1 MTPASTISGPT
12 QDYLPPPTLCA
23 RRRHTHLRCMVGAAL
38 GLALTV
44 CLPANLRA
52 QGQDSATWSRDRQV
66 IEALLP
72 GFYSN
77 ANQAYFDGRRQV
89 AQPQNRYNVAI
100 EASEDAHVFIATRT
114 DTEGAVISEQRWSLF
129 DDEAKRAVRME
140 IDDTQTG
147 VQCPI
152 WWTRDAAQFS
162 ATAATDCTNDPDS
175 PIALSLAQQQL
186 WWSSRQSDSTIKLH
200 RSRAFTCYADIPGV
214 GGGRDEPYT
223 RYDNLSLHD
232 QGAETWFTDKDGR
245 TLGLRLF
252 NVDWPINNYEGYFT
266 RDSLVIYVVEKFEDD
281 TTKEHGY
288 AFTLPEANRIGINLK
303 WLLASC
309 FMVSGKVDTP
319 TM

>member
-1 MTPASTISGPT
+1 MTPVITISGPT
-12 QDYLPPPTLCA
+12 QSYWPTPIVTARA
-23 RRRHTHLRCMVGAAL
+23 RRLRRIAGTAL

-44 CLPANLRA
+44 CLPTASWA

-89 AQPQNRYNVAI
+89 ALPQDRHHISIKTSAQP
-100 EASEDAHVFIATRT
+100 HVFTATRT
-114 DTEGAVISEQRWSLF
+114 NAEGAVINEQRWSLF
-129 DDEAKRAVRME
+129 DDNAKQAVRME

-147 VQCPI
+147 SQCSV

-162 ATAATDCTNDPDS
+162 AKADADCTEDPDS
-175 PIALSLAQQQL
+175 PTALSLAQQQL
-186 WWSSRQSDSTIKLH
+186 WWGSRRNDSAIKFH
-200 RSRAFTCYADIPGV
+200 RSRAFICYADIPGV

-266 RDSLVIYVVEKFEDD
+266 RDSLVVYVVEKFDD
-281 TTKEHGY
+281 GSTKEHGY

-319 TM
+319 TL

>member
-1 MTPASTISGPT
+1 MTPVITISGPT
-12 QDYLPPPTLCA
+12 QSYWPTPIVTARA
-23 RRRHTHLRCMVGAAL
+23 RRSRRIVSTAL
-38 GLALTV
+38 ALVLTV
-44 CLPANLRA
+44 CLPTASWA

-89 AQPQNRYNVAI
+89 ALPQDRHHISIKTLAQP
-100 EASEDAHVFIATRT
+100 HVFTATRT
-114 DTEGAVISEQRWSLF
+114 NAEGAVINEQRWSLF
-129 DDEAKRAVRME
+129 DDNAKQAVRME

-147 VQCPI
+147 SQCSV

-162 ATAATDCTNDPDS
+162 AKADADCTEDPDS
-175 PIALSLAQQQL
+175 PTALSLAQQQL
-186 WWSSRQSDSTIKLH
+186 WWGSRRNDSAIKFH

-266 RDSLVIYVVEKFEDD
+266 RDSLVIYVVEKFDD
-281 TTKEHGY
+281 GSTKEHGY

>member
-1 MTPASTISGPT
+1 MTPATTISSSTQGYWPT
-12 QDYLPPPTLCA
+12 PITGTRA
-23 RRRHTHLRCMVGAAL
+23 RRSRRRVGTAL

-44 CLPANLRA
+44 CLPSTLWA

-66 IEALLP
+66 LEALLP

-89 AQPQNRYNVAI
+89 ALPQDRHHISIKTSAQP
-100 EASEDAHVFIATRT
+100 HVFTATRT
-114 DTEGAVISEQRWSLF
+114 NAEGAVINEQRWSLF
-129 DDEAKRAVRME
+129 DDNAKKAVRME
-140 IDDTQTG
+140 IDDTQNG
-147 VQCPI
+147 SQCSV

-162 ATAATDCTNDPDS
+162 AKADADCTKDPGS
-175 PIALSLAQQQL
+175 PTALSLAQQQL
-186 WWSSRQSDSTIKLH
+186 WWGSRHNDSAIKFH

-266 RDSLVIYVVEKFEDD
+266 RDSLVIYVVEKFDD
-281 TTKEHGY
+281 SSTKEHGY

>member
-1 MTPASTISGPT
+1 MTPVITISGATQGDWPT
-12 QDYLPPPTLCA
+12 PITRTRA
-23 RRRHTHLRCMVGAAL
+23 RRSRRRLGTVL
-38 GLALTV
+38 GLVLIS
-44 CLPANLRA
+44 CLPSTSRA

-77 ANQAYFDGRRQV
+77 ANQAYFDSRRQV
-89 AQPQNRYNVAI
+89 PQPQSRYDLSI
-100 EASEDAHVFIATRT
+100 EASAEPHVFTATRT
-114 DTEGAVISEQRWSLF
+114 NTEGAVISEQRWSLF
-129 DDEAKRAVRME
+129 DDDAKEAVRME
-140 IDDTQTG
+140 IDDTQAG
-147 VQCPI
+147 SQCPV

-162 ATAATDCTNDPDS
+162 AAADADCAEDPGS
-175 PIALSLAQQQL
+175 PITLSLAQQQL
-186 WWSSRQSDSTIKLH
+186 WWGSRRNDSAVKLH
-200 RSRAFTCYADIPGV
+200 RSRVFTCYADIPGV

-245 TLGLRLF
+245 ILGLRLF

-266 RDSLVIYVVEKFEDD
+266 RDSLVIYVVEKFDD
-281 TTKEHGY
+281 GSTKEHGY

>member
-1 MTPASTISGPT
+1 MTPVITISGST
-12 QDYLPPPTLCA
+12 QGYWPNPITRTRA
-23 RRRHTHLRCMVGAAL
+23 RRSRRRVGTVL
-38 GLALTV
+38 GLVLIS
-44 CLPANLRA
+44 CLPSSSWA

-77 ANQAYFDGRRQV
+77 ANQAYFDGRRR
-89 AQPQNRYNVAI
+89 APEPKNRYNLSI
-100 EASEDAHVFIATRT
+100 EASEESYVFTATRT
-114 DTEGAVISEQRWSLF
+114 NTEGAVISEQRWSLF
-129 DDEAKRAVRME
+129 DDDVKGAVRME
-140 IDDTQTG
+140 IDDTQAG
-147 VQCPI
+147 SQCPV
-152 WWTRDAAQFS
+152 WWRRDAAQFS
-162 ATAATDCTNDPDS
+162 ATADADCPEDPGS

-186 WWSSRQSDSTIKLH
+186 WWSARRNDSAVKLH

-266 RDSLVIYVVEKFEDD
+266 RDSLVIYVVEKFDD
-281 TTKEHGY
+281 GSTKEHGY

-319 TM
+319 TL

>member
-1 MTPASTISGPT
+1 MTPAITVSGPT
-12 QDYLPPPTLCA
+12 QGDWPSLITGTRA
-23 RRRHTHLRCMVGAAL
+23 KRSRRIVGTAL
-38 GLALTV
+38 GLVLTI
-44 CLPANLRA
+44 CLPTTSWA
-52 QGQDSATWSRDRQV
+52 QGQDGATWSRDRQV
-66 IEALLP
+66 IEVLLP

-77 ANQAYFDGRRQV
+77 ANQAYFDGRRRV
-89 AQPQNRYNVAI
+89 PQPQNRYNLSI
-100 EASEDAHVFIATRT
+100 EASAEPHVFNATRT
-114 DTEGAVISEQRWSLF
+114 NTEGAVISEQRWSLF
-129 DDEAKRAVRME
+129 DDDAKEAVRME
-140 IDDTQTG
+140 IDDTQAG
-147 VQCPI
+147 SQCPV

-162 ATAATDCTNDPDS
+162 AAADADCAEDPGS

-186 WWSSRQSDSTIKLH
+186 WWGSRHSDSAVKLH

-266 RDSLVIYVVEKFEDD
+266 RDSLVIYVVEKFDD
-281 TTKEHGY
+281 GTTKEHGY

>member
-1 MTPASTISGPT
+1 MTPVITISGATQGDWPT
-12 QDYLPPPTLCA
+12 PITRTRA
-23 RRRHTHLRCMVGAAL
+23 RRSRRRVGTVL
-38 GLALTV
+38 GLVLIS
-44 CLPANLRA
+44 CLPSTSWA

-77 ANQAYFDGRRQV
+77 ANQAYFDSRRQV
-89 AQPQNRYNVAI
+89 PQPQSRYNLSI
-100 EASEDAHVFIATRT
+100 EASAEPHVFTATRT
-114 DTEGAVISEQRWSLF
+114 NAEGAVISEQRWSLF
-129 DDEAKRAVRME
+129 DDNAKQAVRME

-147 VQCPI
+147 SQCSL
-152 WWTRDAAQFS
+152 WWRRDAAQFS
-162 ATAATDCTNDPDS
+162 AAADSDCPEDPGS

-186 WWSSRQSDSTIKLH
+186 WWGSRRNDSAVKLH
-200 RSRAFTCYADIPGV
+200 RSRVFTCYADIPGV

-266 RDSLVIYVVEKFEDD
+266 RDSLVIYVVEKFDD
-281 TTKEHGY
+281 GTTKEHGY

>member
-1 MTPASTISGPT
+1 
-12 QDYLPPPTLCA
+12 
-23 RRRHTHLRCMVGAAL
+23 
-38 GLALTV
+38 
-44 CLPANLRA
+44 N
-52 QGQDSATWSRDRQV
+52 
-66 IEALLP
+66 
-72 GFYSN
+72 
-77 ANQAYFDGRRQV
+77 
-89 AQPQNRYNVAI
+89 
-100 EASEDAHVFIATRT
+100 
-114 DTEGAVISEQRWSLF
+114 TEGAVISEQRWSLF
-129 DDEAKRAVRME
+129 DDDAKEAVRME
-140 IDDTQTG
+140 IDDTQAG
-147 VQCPI
+147 SQCPV

-162 ATAATDCTNDPDS
+162 AAADADCAEDPGS

-186 WWSSRQSDSTIKLH
+186 WWGSRRNDSGIKFH

-266 RDSLVIYVVEKFEDD
+266 RDSLVIYVVEKFDD
-281 TTKEHGY
+281 GSTKEHGY

-319 TM
+319 TL

>member
-12 QDYLPPPTLCA
+12 QDYLPSPTL
-23 RRRHTHLRCMVGAAL
+23 RVQRRHAHLRCVVGTAL
-38 GLALTV
+38 GLALSM
-44 CLPANLRA
+44 CLPNILWA

-89 AQPQNRYNVAI
+89 VQPQNRVNVTI
-100 EASEDAHVFIATRT
+100 EASADAHIFTATRT
-114 DTEGAVISEQRWSLF
+114 DAEGAMISEQRWSLF
-129 DDEAKRAVRME
+129 DDDAKQAVRME
-140 IDDTQTG
+140 VDDFQAG
-147 VQCPI
+147 KQCPV

-162 ATAATDCTNDPDS
+162 AEANADCAKDPGS

-186 WWSSRQSDSTIKLH
+186 WWSSRSSDSTIKLH